1 MNRFYSLSLLFLVFI
16 LSACSERG
24 EQTEAVD
31 IQYRDLEWTELIPD
45 DDLQALMN
53 PPSYLDF
60 IEDGSEEDK
69 IDGLKQASPITE
81 TPDRY
86 QQALVSVN
94 VKEEFNEQKVRI
106 PGFVV
111 PLEFN
116 DNNVVTTFFLVP
128 FFGACTHEPA
138 PPPNQIIY
146 SEFEPGKKLDD
157 LYEPVWLTGTL
168 HTSTISNELA
178 TSAYSMIVDSITL
191 YE

>member
-1 MNRFYSLSLLFLVFI
+1 MNRFLTLPLIFFTFI
-16 LSACSERG
+16 LSACSESV
-24 EQTEAVD
+24 EQTESVN
-31 IQYRDLEWTELIPD
+31 IEYRDIEWTELIPD
-45 DDLQALMN
+45 NDLQALMN

-60 IEDGSEEDK
+60 IEDGSEEDQ
-69 IDGLKQASPITE
+69 IDGLKQSSPVNG

-86 QQALVSVN
+86 QQALVSVE
-94 VKEEFNEQKVRI
+94 VKEEFDKQKVRI

-168 HTSTISNELA
+168 HTSTVSNELA
-178 TSAYSMIVDSITL
+178 TSAHSMIVDSINL